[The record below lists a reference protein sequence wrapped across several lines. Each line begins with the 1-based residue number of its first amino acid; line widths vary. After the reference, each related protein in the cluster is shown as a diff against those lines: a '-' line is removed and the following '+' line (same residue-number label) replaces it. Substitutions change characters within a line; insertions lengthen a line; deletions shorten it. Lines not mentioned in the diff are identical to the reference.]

1 LSGLLNSKADEY
13 SKLDGRELART
24 KVAELAIMG
33 GKYPKGRSWNFWG
46 SKPSLA
52 AHVLDTWDGLITF
65 LGDDV
70 GKHVL
75 AGGPL
80 MASDL
85 KDDPIRM
92 AYIYYGFGEPLPS
105 WDPLCILYVA
115 NGLGRMFEVAE
126 GRGYNKI
133 NANGSNEWV
142 FDGTLKGRQYLK
154 LKVGNETAAAELD
167 RLFLVAAERF
177 SKHAGST

>member
-1 LSGLLNSKADEY
+1 MSGLLNSKADEF
-13 SKLDGRELART
+13 SELDGRELAKT

-46 SKPSLA
+46 SNPSLA

-65 LGDDV
+65 LGDDI

-105 WDPLCILYVA
+105 WDPLTVLYCA
-115 NGLGRMFEVAE
+115 NGLGSVFEVAE
-126 GRGYNKI
+126 RCGYNKI
-133 NANGSNEWV
+133 NADGSNEWV
-142 FDGTLKGRQYLK
+142 YDGTPKGRQYLR
-154 LKVGNETAAAELD
+154 LKVGNEIAATELD
-167 RLFLVAAERF
+167 RLFLVAAQRF
-177 SKHAGST
+177 SKHTGST